1 MAGLNSLVADTTS
14 QTTALPNWYDTAQQ
28 NLTSQAQT
36 AAGTV
41 PTAAQTPVQGVANQM
56 QTAASPFA
64 QGQTNLNQIATGA
77 ANPWLVSDTG
87 QVAPNPNTAMGGLFQ
102 AQNQQL
108 NQLLPNIAAPA
119 QAAGI
124 GAGQF
129 GSLRSQTAADKAI
142 TDAQSQLFSEQMK
155 AALQNQSTGAQAAS
169 GLGTLGSNQAQSAIG
184 LGQFQQNAPLAGLTD
199 LANIINAQRTGST
212 VSKTTE
218 YSPLS
223 QATGLITALGG
234 TSGSG
239 GVLGQLFGST
249 TKNAAG
255 QTINV
260 PGILGAG
267 GISGVF
273 KNLFSSTPDTSVS
286 QAVAGTYPLADGGTY
301 VVRDDGSA
309 YIKDASG
316 AITNFDKSG
325 NYNYG
330 ITGTEPPD
338 TGGGGN
344 LPDSTDTTDNGDYNG
359 VDYGNGGGG
368 VLPPTENDN
377 LDSGDYNG
385 VDYE

>member
-41 PTAAQTPVQGVANQM
+41 PTVAQTPVQGVANQM

-64 QGQTNLNQIATGA
+64 QGQANLNQIATGA
-77 ANPWLVSDTG
+77 ANPWLVSGTG
-87 QVAPNPNTAMGGLFQ
+87 QVTPNTDTAMGGLFQ

-108 NQLLPNIAAPA
+108 QQSMPNIVAPTEA
-119 QAAGI
+119 TGI

-129 GSLRSQTAADKAI
+129 GSLRSQTAANKAMG
-142 TDAQSQLFSEQMK
+142 DAQANLFAQQMQ

-169 GLGTLGSNQAQSAIG
+169 GLGSLGSQQAQSAIG
-184 LGQFQQNAPLAGLTD
+184 LGQFQQNAPLAGMTD
-199 LANIINAQRTGST
+199 LANILNAQRTGST

-239 GVLGQLFGST
+239 GVLGQLFGSQ

-255 QTINV
+255 QAVNV

-273 KNLFSSTPDTSVS
+273 KNLFSSSPDTSVA
-286 QAVAGTYPLADGGTY
+286 QATPGTYPTADGGTY
-301 VVRDDGSA
+301 VVKDDGTS
-309 YIKDASG
+309 YFKDASG
-316 AITNFDKSG
+316 AITNFDAQG
-325 NYNYG
+325 QYNQSL
-330 ITGTEPPD
+330 IHI
-338 TGGGGN
+338 
-344 LPDSTDTTDNGDYNG
+344 
-359 VDYGNGGGG
+359 
-368 VLPPTENDN
+368 
-377 LDSGDYNG
+377 
-385 VDYE
+385 